1 MSAYLG
7 NPALIY
13 EGPDWLPEP
22 RAPLILIHDGG
33 GTTFSYHCLD
43 PTNRPLWGVENA
55 HLHEGGWWDG
65 GIPEMARHYIE
76 LIGKALPNGGEIIL
90 GGKSGSFLTPECFS
104 HGTGLLTIRFKHTG
118 WSLGGVLSLEMAYQ
132 IATDNEL
139 RPKFTVLGI
148 VMVDSM
154 LAPRGAVT
162 TDAQKLQQLGRVT
175 DRTPEQI
182 RALELKAKVD
192 VNMTHARRMVARW
205 EPPRWQAAGKR
216 PPPSILLRAQE
227 AVDGPTPSFADFAR
241 GDRMLGWGPYNE
253 ENGRFI
259 RGVVDVRGHHFS
271 VFKDEYVR

>member
-55 HLHEGGWWDG
+55 RLHEGGWWEG
-65 GIPEMARHYIE
+65 GIPEMARHYID

-90 GGKSGSFLTPECFS
+90 GG
-104 HGTGLLTIRFKHTG
+104 
-118 WSLGGVLSLEMAYQ
+118 WSLGGILSLEMAHQ
-132 IATDNEL
+132 IATDKDL

-148 VMVDSM
+148 VMVDS
-154 LAPRGAVT
+154 LLPPPRGTPATDT
-162 TDAQKLQQLGRVT
+162 TQKPQELGRVT
-175 DRTPEQI
+175 DRTPDEI
-182 RALELKAKVD
+182 RALDLKAKVD

-205 EPPRWQAAGKR
+205 EPPRWKKAAAGPVLR
-216 PPPSILLRAQE
+216 PPPTILLRANE

-241 GDRMLGWGPYNE
+241 GDRMLGWGWYNE
-253 ENGRFI
+253 ENGRFL
-259 RGVVDVRGHHFS
+259 RGVVDIQGHHFS
-271 VFKDEYVR
+271 VFKDEYIEDITAKICEAANKLEDEYY

>member
-1 MSAYLG
+1 
-7 NPALIY
+7 
-13 EGPDWLPEP
+13 
-22 RAPLILIHDGG
+22 
-33 GTTFSYHCLD
+33 
-43 PTNRPLWGVENA
+43 
-55 HLHEGGWWDG
+55 
-65 GIPEMARHYIE
+65 
-76 LIGKALPNGGEIIL
+76 
-90 GGKSGSFLTPECFS
+90 
-104 HGTGLLTIRFKHTG
+104 
-118 WSLGGVLSLEMAYQ
+118 
-132 IATDNEL
+132 
-139 RPKFTVLGI
+139 
-148 VMVDSM
+148 MVDSM

>member
-1 MSAYLG
+1 MAAYLG

-13 EGPDWLPEP
+13 EGPDWVPEP

-43 PTNRPLWGVENA
+43 PTDRPLYGVENA

-76 LIGKALPNGGEIIL
+76 LIGKALPKGGEIVL
-90 GGKSGSFLTPECFS
+90 G
-104 HGTGLLTIRFKHTG
+104 G
-118 WSLGGVLSLEMAYQ
+118 WSLGGVLSLEMAHQ
-132 IATDNEL
+132 IATDKSL

-154 LAPRGAVT
+154 VAPRTGVPGT
-162 TDAQKLQQLGRVT
+162 EHQKQLGRVT

-182 RALELKAKVD
+182 RALDLKAKVD

-205 EPPRWQAAGKR
+205 ELPRWERGAR
-216 PPPSILLRAQE
+216 PPPTILLRARD

-259 RGVVDVRGHHFS
+259 RSVVDIQGHHFS
-271 VFKDEYVR
+271 VFKDDYIEDVTAKICAAATKLEDDFY